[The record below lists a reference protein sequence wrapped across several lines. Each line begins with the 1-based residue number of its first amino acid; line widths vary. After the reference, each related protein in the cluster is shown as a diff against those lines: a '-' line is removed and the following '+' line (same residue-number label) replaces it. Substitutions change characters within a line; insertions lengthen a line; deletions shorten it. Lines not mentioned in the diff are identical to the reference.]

1 MILPYIKAFQGEV
14 SLSFLLL
21 PIWRLDLFKTA
32 FFDVPLHM
40 NFSQASK
47 QRSRYDLRHIL
58 KDTVV
63 DIKPNDA
70 VTFVDNHE

>member
-1 MILPYIKAFQGEV
+1 
-14 SLSFLLL
+14 
-21 PIWRLDLFKTA
+21 
-32 FFDVPLHM
+32 M

-70 VTFVDNHE
+70 VTFVDNHEWVCSFVNVNSINQILAR